1 MFVQV
6 ACWNCSSCA
15 MLKLWVLGLVRL
27 KVRAR
32 PPLQY
37 NSLTLITRPHS
48 LETPTSRYSS
58 SCTGTSGKY
67 FKPFLTQPGSDVII
81 VLTEPEV
88 YVPNSMSNTI
98 MILTRPLASRSTTMV
113 RPHSVETPLFVTLHV
128 RSVVIIALTKL
139 PNSMSNTIM
148 ILTASSLPGA
158 LRW

>member
-98 MILTRPLASRSTTMV
+98 MILTARSLPGALRWCT
-113 RPHSVETPLFVTLHV
+113 HILWKHPLFVTLHV
-128 RSVVIIALTKL
+128 RSVVIIALTEL
-139 PNSMSNTIM
+139 YTDQIQWV
-148 ILTASSLPGA
+148 IQ
-158 LRW
+158 

>member
-1 MFVQV
+1 MYVQV
-6 ACWNCSSCA
+6 ACWNCTSCA

-58 SCTGTSGKY
+58 SCTRTSGKY

-88 YVPNSMSNTI
+88 YVPNWPPARFQEHYDGAPTFCGNTI
-98 MILTRPLASRSTTMV
+98 IRHLAGTVVMRNNELS
-113 RPHSVETPLFVTLHV
+113 FVVALMLSSSEWSLHHLGSLHV
-128 RSVVIIALTKL
+128 GRAVVACWE
-139 PNSMSNTIM
+139 N
-148 ILTASSLPGA
+148 
-158 LRW
+158 

>member
-1 MFVQV
+1 MYVQV
-6 ACWNCSSCA
+6 ACWNCTSCA

-58 SCTGTSGKY
+58 GKY

-88 YVPNSMSNTI
+88 YVPN
-98 MILTRPLASRSTTMV
+98 
-113 RPHSVETPLFVTLHV
+113 
-128 RSVVIIALTKL
+128 
-139 PNSMSNTIM
+139 
-148 ILTASSLPGA
+148 
-158 LRW
+158 